1 MSQISTVV
9 GMVADLLSGAG
20 GLQTKINDTA
30 SAEALP
36 AVSISAQQII
46 KQNLPTDLVERTAGI
61 KYPCVQVYCEKAV
74 NQMREK
80 SRVFSGQAV
89 MAIDSRV
96 SSDRLENLDAQI
108 NVLVDAVTSTLDQN
122 RGAWGAGVFYGGA
135 YEIGFGAVK
144 HGGKNFIQTA
154 KITFSLEISI

>member
-20 GLQTKINDTA
+20 GVQTKINDTA

-89 MAIDSRV
+89 MAVDSRG
-96 SSDRLENLDAQI
+96 SSDRLEHLDAQI
-108 NVLVDAVTSTLDQN
+108 NVMLYAVTSTLYHHLV
-122 RGAWGAGVFYGGA
+122 AWGAGV
-135 YEIGFGAVK
+135 
-144 HGGKNFIQTA
+144 
-154 KITFSLEISI
+154 

>member
-30 SAEALP
+30 SAESLP
-36 AVSISAQQII
+36 TVSISAQQII
-46 KQNLPTDLVERTAGI
+46 KQNLPPDLVERTAGI
-61 KYPCVQVYCEKAV
+61 KYPCVYVYCEKAL

-80 SRVFSGQAV
+80 SRVFSGQTV
-89 MAIDSRV
+89 MAIEIRV
-96 SSDRLENLDAQI
+96 SSDRLENLDAQL

-122 RGAWGAGVFYGGA
+122 RGALGAGVFYGGA
-135 YEIGFGAVK
+135 YEIGFGGVK
-144 HGGKNFIQTA
+144 HGGKNFIQAA
-154 KITFSLEISI
+154 KLTFNLEISS

>member
-9 GMVADLLSGAG
+9 GLVADLLRGAG

-30 SAEALP
+30 AAESLPPFDVSAEQVIARNVP
-36 AVSISAQQII
+36 AELIERSA
-46 KQNLPTDLVERTAGI
+46 GS
-61 KYPCVQVYCEKAV
+61 KYPCVHVYCDKAV

-80 SRVFSGQAV
+80 GRVFSGQAV
-89 MAIDSRV
+89 MAIEARV
-96 SSDRLENLDAQI
+96 SSDRLENLDAQM

-122 RGAWGAGVFYGGA
+122 RGDWGAGVFYGGA
-135 YEIGFGAVK
+135 YEIAYGAVK

-154 KITFSLEISI
+154 KVTFDLEISL